1 MKLHP
6 YGLRRQAKRDAALGA
21 HDNLSATGK
30 APSPLRSAGARQNGS
45 VLIIVLWITLGLVA
59 IALYFANSMTFEL
72 RASDNRVSMLAADQA
87 IEGAA
92 RYVSNVLTNQ
102 ATNGIVPFPYD
113 YASEAVAV
121 GNATDDRA
129 NAHFWLIGRSD
140 NQSSLV
146 AQDQMAFGLVDEAS
160 KLNLNTASAEMLE
173 ALRVSPMAE
182 ALIPAEFAAAIVD
195 WRDADE
201 DLTSGGAENETY
213 ARLRP
218 SYLCKNGPFDSVDE
232 LRLVSGASWLALM
245 GGDLNRNGVLEPN
258 EQVNNPTGL
267 ADPGILEYVT
277 VFSREPNTR
286 ADGSPRV
293 NVNGNPQELRTLLED
308 TFGSARAGQI
318 VPPPGPSGS
327 VLEFFTRSGLTEA
340 EFIQIEADITT
351 STNSVIEGRVNVNT
365 ASAAVLACIP
375 GIGEDKAIELVN
387 YRLANTDTIN
397 SVAWVRNI
405 LTSADEIRAAGP
417 FLTGQTY
424 VFSADIAALGPFG
437 RGYRR
442 TRFVYDLTEGVPKI
456 IYRQN
461 LSHLGW
467 ALGRET
473 REEWLATATP

>member
-1 MKLHP
+1 MRLSSSLSP
-6 YGLRRQAKRDAALGA
+6 DLARR
-21 HDNLSATGK
+21 
-30 APSPLRSAGARQNGS
+30 GS
-45 VLIIVLWITLGLVA
+45 VLIIVLWIALGLVA
-59 IALYFANSMTFEL
+59 IALYFANSMSFEL

-102 ATNGIVPFPYD
+102 ATNGVVPYLND

-129 NAHFWLIGRSD
+129 NPHFWLIGREESQG
-140 NQSSLV
+140 NQV
-146 AQDQMAFGLVDEAS
+146 AQNRMTFGLVDEGA
-160 KLNLNTASAEMLE
+160 KLNLNNPDVTLEMLE
-173 ALRVSPMAE
+173 LLPGMTT
-182 ALIPAEFAAAIVD
+182 EFAAAIID
-195 WRDADE
+195 WRDTDE
-201 DLTSGGAENETY
+201 EISSGGAENETY

-218 SYLCKNGPFDSVDE
+218 PYLCKNGPFDSVDE
-232 LRLVSGASWLALM
+232 LRLVSGASLALLL
-245 GGDLNRNGVLEPN
+245 GEDLNRNGLLDPN
-258 EQVNNPTGL
+258 ELDENRNGI

-286 ADGSPRV
+286 ADGSARA
-293 NVNGNPQELRTLLED
+293 NVNGNRQELQTLLED
-308 TFGSARAGQI
+308 TLGASRAGQI
-318 VPPPGPSGS
+318 MNAITGRPRFTS
-327 VLEFFTRSGLTEA
+327 VLEFYANSGMTEA

-351 STNSVIEGRVNVNT
+351 SDGSYIEGRVNVNT
-365 ASAAVLACIP
+365 ASAAVLTCIP

-387 YRLANTDTIN
+387 YRQSNTDTIN

-405 LTSADEIRAAGP
+405 LTSPDQIREAGP

-442 TRFVYDLTEGVPKI
+442 TRFVYDLTEGAPKI

-461 LSHLGW
+461 LGHLGW

-473 REEWLATATP
+473 REEWLARATP